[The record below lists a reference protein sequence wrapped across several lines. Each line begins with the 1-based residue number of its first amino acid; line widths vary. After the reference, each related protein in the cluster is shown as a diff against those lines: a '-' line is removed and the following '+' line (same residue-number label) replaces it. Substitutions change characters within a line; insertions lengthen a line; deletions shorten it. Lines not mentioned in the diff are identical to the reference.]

1 MATTGNKIPVLN
13 KKTTTKA
20 VEKVTS
26 KKAAVDTGKT
36 AKKPVASLLKKIAAK
51 PVIKKGVEV
60 KIAPLESKTAK
71 KIAVKK
77 PAAVKKS
84 ATVTPEQ
91 RYQMIATAAY
101 FLAESR
107 GFAGGYEMQDWIS
120 AEAAT
125 DAKLAS

>member
-77 PAAVKKS
+77 PASVKKS

-125 DAKLAS
+125 DAKLAA